1 MSCQIRLS
9 GNIQDVSEIRRILF
23 PTDDQRGSDSWLQL
37 CEVSV
42 SPTGDLIVIANER
55 KIVVLSAKWNS
66 QLSANDYVLT
76 HSSTVHNYDK
86 VKAILCLP
94 VLGENQHS
102 HVGPDWTCI
111 LVGYDSGYVRF
122 YTESCELLL
131 EEQFHNENI
140 KNVKCQSQH
149 SPRPDI
155 SPDLHP
161 EEIYV
166 QYQSCVCVL
175 SGPQL
180 FPHLKTCRNQ
190 GIKGPPLPSSCLKKW
205 SIHDQSLVNDTAT
218 VGLCP
223 TSSFDHLLA
232 ASTCGGFDAVYRAAP
247 PASSLVIAAGSRP
260 FLGWHFATEGAAQPA
275 LGDVAK
281 VVATKIKS
289 ALPGWLMGSKAQP
302 EKQMSLSSHPT
313 DAMGCRFGLC
323 DLRRTAT
330 EIILSPDK
338 TFAVSCDTLGRVLL
352 VDTLRGVVVRIF
364 KGYRDAQCSFIQVP
378 DEKKSKHRHG
388 NKVAHFLLI
397 YAPKKGTLEAF
408 SLVQGSKICTFSASK
423 FSRLFHINYGL
434 MGFTST
440 TSKSRYVCQWTTVFI
455 DNDGQ
460 IKEILVPFHF
470 ALAEKNNKRSRD
482 IHLYKKLRHFI
493 KSGDYNEETL
503 LKESYDICVE
513 LKTLEIKSQTVDM
526 LVSNRNIPAKVMLKC
541 VQNFEENITDEE
553 GSSLKILCDNLSHL
567 LELYLSIVN
576 KEDGDIEET
585 KSIALKVEVS
595 EMSNLQK
602 LLDISTFS
610 DSMEL
615 PEFHVRFSDNPS
627 AFSASEFLSVF
638 DFSSVDSVRLKDI
651 IDDTVLFKASEVL
664 WKPYITGELTNFAH
678 LETLLVKAKVD
689 IKDLF
694 YMLVSYWVNRSL
706 HINLNLGKEM
716 NNFLHLCYTL
726 LQTASKEDIVS
737 DYNQISAFWSKI
749 REILANSSRP
759 FPALMAAML
768 CKMAAHK
775 VNTEKQMEDSSISLE
790 EESMEVMSQESVLW
804 SLLIGKLEDI
814 SLLNIIMSTKA
825 TTKEAVLPKLQHEK
839 VDISLKYIL
848 EKGRGSVSEIVAKW
862 LSSSGI
868 NPHLIVLNEIKKCE
882 GEESEKILDQLDLMK
897 VQFPYSLDSSAL
909 LANLAWEYALD
920 WQKDIQDFSKLG
932 AGITCLEYIQNV
944 QIKQG
949 LYQLLWNTHLK
960 IVNESTCKL
969 INKVGKLPK
978 ERLCRQDTGL
988 SDAQVSIFLGITSCF
1003 LDTFM
1008 NVVQTPPK
1016 PQPLMFENIWEN
1028 GGQPLVELAAQQKQ
1042 VNYDLLHLH
1051 YQLSIVLQMIATF
1064 GIKHSKPVNNLF
1076 EASVVNVLFTDFA
1089 RNVEVTWNRS
1099 DIKINSSRT
1108 QFLFK
1113 VISASIE
1120 SITMNES
1127 GKIYST
1133 EHVTWMSKCLSL
1145 ARFWNLDVDLFKR
1158 YQIARLYT
1166 NGFDSLA
1173 EELIPSINN
1182 RNELG
1187 LNLLVVG
1194 AKRMSQYLTKSP
1206 HFSDNIAAL
1215 SPALTKYMEGLDDEW
1230 CAPCPLDNITLLATY
1245 VLKYINEDQSEY
1257 RLAKLL
1263 LDASMTMEELK
1274 S

>member
-42 SPTGDLIVIANER
+42 SPTGDLIVIAYER

-94 VLGENQHS
+94 VLGESQHS

-166 QYQSCVCVL
+166 QYQSCICIL

-190 GIKGPPLPSSCLKKW
+190 GIKGPPLPPSSLKKW
-205 SIHDQSLVNDTAT
+205 SIYDQSLVNDTAT

-223 TSSFDHLLA
+223 TSSFDHLLT
-232 ASTCGGFDAVYRAAP
+232 ASTCGGFEAVYRAAP
-247 PASSLVIAAGSRP
+247 PAASLVIAAGSRP
-260 FLGWHFATEGAAQPA
+260 FLGWHYATEGAAQPA

-289 ALPGWLMGSKAQP
+289 ALP
-302 EKQMSLSSHPT
+302 
-313 DAMGCRFGLC
+313 
-323 DLRRTAT
+323 
-330 EIILSPDK
+330 
-338 TFAVSCDTLGRVLL
+338 
-352 VDTLRGVVVRIF
+352 
-364 KGYRDAQCSFIQVP
+364 DAQCSFIQVP

-397 YAPKKGTLEAF
+397 YAPKKGTLEVF
-408 SLVQGSKICTFSASK
+408 SLIQGSKICTFTASK

-493 KSGDYNEETL
+493 KAGDYNEEAL

-526 LVSNRNIPAKVMLKC
+526 LVSNRNIPAEVMLKC
-541 VQNFEENITDEE
+541 VQHFEKNTTDEE
-553 GSSLKILCDNLSHL
+553 EKSLKILCDNISHL
-567 LELYLSIVN
+567 LELYLSIIN
-576 KEDGDIEET
+576 REESDIEET
-585 KSIALKVEVS
+585 KSIALKVEVK
-595 EMSNLQK
+595 ELSNLQK
-602 LLDISTFS
+602 LLDISTDS

-615 PEFHVRFSDNPS
+615 PEYHVRFSDNSS

-638 DFSSVDSVRLKDI
+638 DFSSVDSVKLKDNT
-651 IDDTVLFKASEVL
+651 DDTVLFKTSEVL
-664 WKPYITGELTNFAH
+664 WKPYIRGELSNFAH
-678 LETLLVKAKVD
+678 LENLLVKAKID
-689 IKDLF
+689 TKDLF
-694 YMLVSYWVNRSL
+694 YMLVNYWVNRSL
-706 HINLNLGKEM
+706 HINLNLEKEM

-737 DYNQISAFWSKI
+737 DYNQISAFWTKV

-759 FPALMAAML
+759 FPALMAAIL
-768 CKMAAHK
+768 CKMAAYK
-775 VNTEKQMEDSSISLE
+775 VNAEKQMDDSSISLE
-790 EESMEVMSQESVLW
+790 EDSMEVMSQESVLW

-825 TTKEAVLPKLQHEK
+825 IVKEAVLPKLQHEK
-839 VDISLKYIL
+839 IDISLKYIL

-868 NPHLIVLNEIKKCE
+868 NPSLIVLNEIKKCE
-882 GEESEKILDQLDLMK
+882 EVESEKILDQLDLMK

-920 WQKDIQDFSKLG
+920 WQKDIQNFSKLH
-932 AGITCLEYIQNV
+932 AGIKCLEYVQNV

-978 ERLCRQDTGL
+978 ERLCKQDTGL
-988 SDAQVSIFLGITSCF
+988 SDAQVSIFLGITANF

-1008 NVVQTPPK
+1008 DVAQAPSK
-1016 PQPLMFENIWEN
+1016 PHPLMFENIWEN
-1028 GGQPLVELAAQQKQ
+1028 GGQPLVELAGQQKQ

-1051 YQLSIVLQMIATF
+1051 YQLTIVLQMIATF

-1076 EASVVNVLFTDFA
+1076 EASVVNVLFTDFT
-1089 RNVEVTWNRS
+1089 RNVEVTWNKS

-1120 SITMNES
+1120 SITMDES

-1133 EHVTWMSKCLSL
+1133 EHVAWMAKCLSL

-1158 YQIARLYT
+1158 YQITRLYT
-1166 NGFDSLA
+1166 SGFDSFA
-1173 EELIPSINN
+1173 EELIPSIND

-1206 HFSDNIAAL
+1206 HFSDNITAM
-1215 SPALTKYMEGLDDEW
+1215 SPALTKYMEDLDDEW
-1230 CAPCPLDNITLLATY
+1230 CAPCPLDSITVLATY
-1245 VLKYINEDQSEY
+1245 VLKYINEDQSEH

-1263 LDASMTMEELK
+1263 LEASITMEELK
-1274 S
+1274 A